1 MGLTQPDTKEA
12 NNLLF
17 QAVSILAEQGELVR
31 RYYGYDK
38 DEMLE
43 AESLPLLL
51 TPMDMLTL
59 KTALYCAVSHA
70 DTGEKSKTPAVRL
83 TLSCRRF
90 KKNSKPITRA
100 DYLYMASILGVQPK
114 ESMMM
119 CPGELADMFEL
130 WIRAHKKKEA
140 D

>member
-1 MGLTQPDTKEA
+1 MKVEKITVGGRDYYLAFNGSAKFALDELCGGKSIVGLTQPDTKEA

-59 KTALYCAVSHA
+59 KTALYCAVSRGYGREIQ
-70 DTGEKSKTPAVRL
+70 DTGGEVDLVLQEIQKKTANR
-83 TLSCRRF
+83 
-90 KKNSKPITRA
+90 
-100 DYLYMASILGVQPK
+100 
-114 ESMMM
+114 
-119 CPGELADMFEL
+119 
-130 WIRAHKKKEA
+130 
-140 D
+140 